1 MFKNKTF
8 RTVMITV
15 VVLVIHGAAGCAL
28 YRIGYVRGLAA
39 SAGDFVEARFS
50 RDFGGH
56 FTWDQRRGNF
66 PMFGMRQSYTAFPL
80 GKWIPGLLLFV
91 GVVALVV
98 IAVNGLVQA
107 NRSSVHQSISSS
119 LVEASPAPSTTKKS
133 RDAKAE
139 D

>member
-1 MFKNKTF
+1 MIKNTTF
-8 RTVMITV
+8 RTVVITV
-15 VVLVIHGAAGCAL
+15 VVLVVIGAVGCAL
-28 YRIGYVRGLAA
+28 YRFGYARGLVA
-39 SAGDFVEARFS
+39 SAGDFVGGRFS
-50 RDFGGH
+50 RNFGEH
-56 FTWDQRRGNF
+56 FTPDQRRGNF

-80 GKWIPGLLLFV
+80 VRWIPGLLLFV

-107 NRSSVHQSISSS
+107 NRSSVPQSISSS
-119 LVEASPAPSTTKKS
+119 PVEASPAPSTTKKS

>member
-15 VVLVIHGAAGCAL
+15 VVLVILGAAGCAL

-39 SAGDFVEARFS
+39 SAGDFVGDRFNC
-50 RDFGGH
+50 DFGGH

-66 PMFGMRQSYTAFPL
+66 PMFGMRRSYTAFPMVS
-80 GKWIPGLLLFV
+80 WIPGVLLFV

-98 IAVNGLVQA
+98 IAVNGLVNA
-107 NRSSVHQSISSS
+107 NRSSLAQTISSPP
-119 LVEASPAPSTTKKS
+119 VEASPAPSTTKKS
-133 RDAKAE
+133 RDAEAE